1 MLTLEA
7 LKLAT
12 TGDDLPR
19 VEQALLDMA
28 NKGHEAR
35 ATLRST
41 YYDTVAGRLRREG
54 LVLCVHEQD
63 RRYIQTVKTDGI
75 SGTAFRRRGEWEDV
89 IGAEQPDLDAPNS
102 GPRLP
107 AGLYAAELRAL
118 FTTVVRRAQIMLEPD
133 VSTQIDS
140 VLDAGEIKTVE
151 GNLSEPIREVRLQL
165 NRGDPA
171 ALYGIALRLL
181 DVAPLRVEI
190 RSKAERG
197 YSLLGTAID
206 RQETRGLLPFDL
218 KRDMTVEETLQKIG
232 WGCLTAVLRNERAVG
247 ANIPEGVHQ
256 MRVAIRRLR
265 SVVNAVKRML
275 PHEQYEWVDRELK
288 WLADILGP
296 ARSWDVFS
304 SDILAPIR
312 SALLSKRDLE
322 GFSHLAEQERRSSY
336 GTANATIQSKQYT
349 TAVLKLSQWFASCG
363 WRDQPVSQQSA
374 LLMAP
379 IGAVAPVLIA
389 RRYKR
394 VRKAVGGIPELT
406 PRQRHEVRIA
416 VKKLRYTIEF
426 FGELFD
432 ANKVAQFL
440 QYLKPLQD
448 DLGHTND
455 VRVANELLATLQVA
469 GDVAGIARAAG
480 IVIGWHDRGLAD
492 HDRKLRRRV
501 RKLRHAQP
509 FW

>member
-1 MLTLEA
+1 MVAWALGSRKRSCPAPIRCASSSAPKHMLTLEA

-12 TGDDLPR
+12 TVDDWPR

-107 AGLYAAELRAL
+107 AGLYAAELRAR

-151 GNLSEPIREVRLQL
+151 G
-165 NRGDPA
+165 
-171 ALYGIALRLL
+171 
-181 DVAPLRVEI
+181 
-190 RSKAERG
+190 
-197 YSLLGTAID
+197 
-206 RQETRGLLPFDL
+206 
-218 KRDMTVEETLQKIG
+218 
-232 WGCLTAVLRNERAVG
+232 
-247 ANIPEGVHQ
+247 
-256 MRVAIRRLR
+256 
-265 SVVNAVKRML
+265 ML

-312 SALLSKRDLE
+312 SALLSERDLE
-322 GFSHLAEQERRSSY
+322 GCSRVAEQERRSSY

-389 RRYKR
+389 RRYKS

-406 PRQRHEVRIA
+406 PRQRHDVRIA

-432 ANKVAQFL
+432 GNKVAQFL

-455 VRVANELLATLQVA
+455 VRVANELLATLQVS

-501 RKLRHAQP
+501 RKWRHAQ
-509 FW
+509 